1 MLLYRATERILEWNL
16 CIMFMQTIYLC
27 KSYRQLDYGE
37 MHCNRLRKGVC
48 MLANITLIVHA
59 GRDPPL
65 LLSDEANRY
74 CSTAIYIIRITCV
87 LTDTGGRCR
96 GGPGSG

>member
-1 MLLYRATERILEWNL
+1 MYNVYADNSI
-16 CIMFMQTIYLC
+16 FMQVL
-27 KSYRQLDYGE
+27 YRQLDYGE
-37 MHCNRLRKGVC
+37 MHCNRLREGVC
-48 MLANITLIVHA
+48 MFANIILIVHA

-74 CSTAIYIIRITCV
+74 CSTARITCV